1 MKLFV
6 IVLCLFIERFFVHAS
21 SNNRFQ
27 WFSHYGKALEK
38 RLSLWPFL
46 SSPSV
51 MLTAI
56 IMPLIVLLNVVFYFL
71 SDSLFGLLGVILNVV
86 VFYYCIG
93 PENPFY
99 PVRVNTEDTANEKEV
114 GAYLTNVNRQL
125 FAVLFWY
132 ILVGP
137 VTLAFYRL
145 VSLSQN
151 FRLAGLA
158 AAWLTNLL
166 EWMPARMTILLYLL
180 VGNFQAGVRHYSK
193 LLFTA
198 PSENQ
203 LLLGEC
209 SAQALG
215 CKTSEPVFMPSA
227 ENLVEHAL
235 ILLLVFV
242 ALFTLIAWI

>member
-21 SNNRFQ
+21 SNNRFR
-27 WFSHYGKALEK
+27 WFSHYGNALEK
-38 RLSLWPFL
+38 RLSLWSFL
-46 SSPSV
+46 SLPSV
-51 MLTAI
+51 MLSA
-56 IMPLIVLLNVVFYFL
+56 IVLPLTVLFSVVFYFL
-71 SDSLFGLLGVILNVV
+71 SDSLFGLVGVALNVV
-86 VFYYCIG
+86 IFYYCIG

-99 PVRVNTEDTANEKEV
+99 PVRVNTEEAASGEEA

-132 ILVGP
+132 ILLGP
-137 VTLAFYRL
+137 ITLAFYRL

-151 FRLAGLA
+151 FRLAGRA
-158 AAWLTNLL
+158 AVWLTNLL
-166 EWMPARMTILLYLL
+166 EWIPARMTILLYLL
-180 VGNFQAGVRHYSK
+180 VGDFQAGVRHYSK

-198 PSENQ
+198 PAENQ

-209 SAQALG
+209 AAQALG
-215 CKTSEPVFMPSA
+215 CAASEPVFMPSA

-235 ILLLVFV
+235 ILLLVLL
-242 ALFTLIAWI
+242 ALFTLIAWV